1 MNEIL
6 EKVKNLDIQQL
17 TSLKEEIDKF
27 IKEKQNNDKTYVFEA
42 SLEGNTYRGAVY
54 VAKLE
59 LKGGKINREFKKL
72 TRTFIDN
79 YKYILEGKFTAKEN
93 EVLEYQ
99 YRISASGKTK
109 YRKYFIVENGE
120 LKEIS
125 GDLNDIREI
134 LKNQK

>member
-27 IKEKQNNDKTYVFEA
+27 IKEKQNDDKTYVFEA

-59 LKGGKINREFKKL
+59 LKDGKINREFKKL
-72 TRTFIDN
+72 TRTFID
-79 YKYILEGKFTAKEN
+79 KYLEKHMM
-93 EVLEYQ
+93 
-99 YRISASGKTK
+99 
-109 YRKYFIVENGE
+109 
-120 LKEIS
+120 
-125 GDLNDIREI
+125 
-134 LKNQK
+134 